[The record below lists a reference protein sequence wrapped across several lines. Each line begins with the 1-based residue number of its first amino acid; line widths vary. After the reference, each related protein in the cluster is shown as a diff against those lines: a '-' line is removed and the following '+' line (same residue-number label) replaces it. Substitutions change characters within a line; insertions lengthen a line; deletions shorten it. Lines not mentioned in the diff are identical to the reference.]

1 MILTLAVLLTLAAVG
16 AILHPLLTGASA
28 PLEATDEELTDVQH
42 RKRMALLAL
51 RDVEYDFHAGKLDEN
66 DYRALKAQ
74 VSAEA
79 LAALDEEALEMAGTG
94 HRGGKG
100 AAAVEAEIA
109 ALRAS
114 IRQGVICTQCGHP
127 NPRGSRFCAE
137 CGAAVTA
144 VGSTGSGPAASE
156 GRVGAGPAT

>member
-1 MILTLAVLLTLAAVG
+1 VIVTVAVLLTLAAVG
-16 AILHPLLTGASA
+16 AILHPLLTGTAA

-51 RDVEYDFHAGKLDEN
+51 RDVEYDFHAGKLDED

-79 LAALDEEALEMAGTG
+79 LAALDEEAREVAVAG
-94 HRGGKG
+94 GGGRG

-137 CGAAVTA
+137 CGAAVA
-144 VGSTGSGPAASE
+144 AEGSAGSGPTVPA
-156 GRVGAGPAT
+156 GRAGAGSAT